1 MGGGGGVSSND
12 SAGYTSCTVPACC
25 KLDGTLLQSTGC
37 PSSGNES
44 TLRHVGDCCLWTTA
58 LYLLKNW
65 EVKVTDASVQGTKS
79 KAGSSAQRV

>member
-1 MGGGGGVSSND
+1 MGGVSSND

-25 KLDGTLLQSTGC
+25 MLDGILLQSTGC

-58 LYLLKNW
+58 LYLLKKLRS
-65 EVKVTDASVQGTKS
+65 EGDGC
-79 KAGSSAQRV
+79 